1 MNYDRISSY
10 QVDAFF
16 SELAKIQLYKMSD
29 YIVMP
34 LGIHVSK
41 KMEITVVVPEMTS
54 LHELIHEPTQ
64 INWNEQGLSLQRKL
78 TLLIELA
85 KVMNQ
90 FHTLA
95 TPMAHGSLNPHNI
108 FVDYSQGL
116 DNPKVLLGEI
126 EMSDFKRYANMF
138 YTYRSVTVYSPPE
151 CLS

>member
-1 MNYDRISSY
+1 
-10 QVDAFF
+10 
-16 SELAKIQLYKMSD
+16 
-29 YIVMP
+29 
-34 LGIHVSK
+34 
-41 KMEITVVVPEMTS
+41 
-54 LHELIHEPTQ
+54 
-64 INWNEQGLSLQRKL
+64 
-78 TLLIELA
+78 
-85 KVMNQ
+85 MNQ